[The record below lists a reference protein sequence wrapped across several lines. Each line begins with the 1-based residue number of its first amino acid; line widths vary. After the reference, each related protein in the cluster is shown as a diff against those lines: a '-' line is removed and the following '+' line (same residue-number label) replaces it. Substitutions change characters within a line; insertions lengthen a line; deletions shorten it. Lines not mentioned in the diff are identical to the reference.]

1 MIDMLMLLMRM
12 IVIVTVMM
20 IVFVIFDTS
29 RPSCMMITTVMI

>member
-12 IVIVTVMM
+12 MVMVMM

-29 RPSCMMITTVMI
+29 LPSCMMITTMMI